1 MFSFKRLKHVVR
13 HDWTSVRKNYF
24 ILMAVLFMVQLCLS
38 FFFHR
43 FTARLLV
50 YIGMIIAFGMM
61 TFAEYADR
69 NRRIGALLLPATTA
83 EKYASQ
89 WLLSFVLFPVTAIVA
104 VSLGETL
111 GTFLGWYLDWNVC
124 FFDSWL
130 LYVNW
135 PSFLVGL
142 LGLESIAFA
151 GALFFRK
158 NSALKTWACV
168 AAYTLVMFSVMT
180 AIILFKFHH
189 FVEEGGG
196 SMELVRDQH
205 FTAQFKL
212 YFESLDIGMCM
223 WWGTATAIAVIT
235 LVVSA
240 FLQVWTYFRLKEEEG
255 QQ

>member
-1 MFSFKRLKHVVR
+1 MFSFKRLRYVIR
-13 HDWTSVRKNYF
+13 HDWTSVRKSYF
-24 ILMAVLFMVQLCLS
+24 ILMAVLFMVQLINSGLFQIHSACEIFYLG
-38 FFFHR
+38 
-43 FTARLLV
+43 V
-50 YIGMIIAFGMM
+50 IIALGMM
-61 TFAEYADR
+61 TFDEYADR

-89 WLLSFVLFPVTAIVA
+89 WLLAFLFIPVSVMAV

-111 GTFLGWYLDWNVC
+111 GVGLKWLSWGQWHWA
-124 FFDSWL
+124 SWL
-130 LYVNW
+130 TSLNW
-135 PSFLVGL
+135 PSFLVEL

-158 NSALKTWACV
+158 KGALKTWACV
-168 AAYTLVMFSVMT
+168 AAYAIVMFFVMIT
-180 AIILFKFHH
+180 IIWFKFSH

-196 SMELVRDQH
+196 TMYFSTDEYMS
-205 FTAQFKL
+205 QFKL
-212 YFESLDIGMCM
+212 YVESVDVGM

-240 FLQVWTYFRLKEEEG
+240 FLHVWTYFRLKEEEG

>member
-1 MFSFKRLKHVVR
+1 MFSFNRLRYVIR
-13 HDWTSVRKNYF
+13 RDWTSVRKNYF
-24 ILMAVLFMVQLCLS
+24 ILMAVLFMVQLINS
-38 FFFHR
+38 AVFQMHSAR
-43 FTARLLV
+43 FIV
-50 YIGMIIAFGMM
+50 YLGMIIAFGIMA
-61 TFAEYADR
+61 FAEYADK

-83 EKYASQ
+83 EKYVSQ
-89 WLLSFVLFPVTAIVA
+89 WLLSFVFITVSVMAA

-111 GTFLGWYLDWNVC
+111 GVGLKWLSWGQWHWA
-124 FFDSWL
+124 SWL
-130 LYVNW
+130 TSVNW

-142 LGLESIAFA
+142 VGLESVAFA
-151 GALFFRK
+151 GALLFRK

-168 AAYTLVMFSVMT
+168 AAYAIVMFFVMIT
-180 AIILFKFHH
+180 IIWFKFSH

-196 SMELVRDQH
+196 TMYFSTDEYMS
-205 FTAQFKL
+205 QFKL
-212 YFESLDIGMCM
+212 YVESLDVGM

>member
-1 MFSFKRLKHVVR
+1 MFSFNRLKHVVR

-24 ILMAVLFMVQLCLS
+24 IFMAVLFMVQLCIS
-38 FFFHR
+38 FFFHAHS
-43 FTARLLV
+43 ARLVV
-50 YIGMIIAFGMM
+50 YIGMIVAFGMM
-61 TFAEYADR
+61 TFAEYTDR

-89 WLLSFVLFPVTAIVA
+89 WLLSFLLFPVTAIVA

-111 GTFLGWYLDWNVC
+111 GTLLWWYLDWNVC

-168 AAYTLVMFSVMT
+168 AAYAIVMFFVMI
-180 AIILFKFHH
+180 AIILFKFRH
-189 FVEEGGG
+189 FVEDGGG
-196 SMELVRDQH
+196 TMNLSTDEYMS
-205 FTAQFKL
+205 QFKL
-212 YFESLDIGMCM
+212 YVDSVDVGM
-223 WWGTATAIAVIT
+223 WWGTATAITVIT

>member
-1 MFSFKRLKHVVR
+1 MFSFNRLRHVIR
-13 HDWTSVRKNYF
+13 HDWTSVRKSYF
-24 ILMAVLFMVQLCLS
+24 ILMAVLFMVQLISSGLFQIHS
-38 FFFHR
+38 
-43 FTARLLV
+43 AREIFYL
-50 YIGMIIAFGMM
+50 GMIIALGMM
-61 TFAEYADR
+61 TFAEYTDR
-69 NRRIGALLLPATTA
+69 NHRIGALLLPATTA

-89 WLLSFVLFPVTAIVA
+89 WLLSFVFVPVSVMVA

-111 GTFLGWYLDWNVC
+111 GVGLKWLSWGQWHWA
-124 FFDSWL
+124 SWL
-130 LYVNW
+130 TSVNW

-158 NSALKTWACV
+158 KDALKTWACV
-168 AAYTLVMFSVMT
+168 AAYAIVMFFVMIT
-180 AIILFKFHH
+180 IILFKFRH
-189 FVEEGGG
+189 FVEESGGG
-196 SMELVRDQH
+196 MEFVSDQS
-205 FTAQFKL
+205 FTTQFKI
-212 YFESLDIGMCM
+212 YFESVDVGM

>member
-1 MFSFKRLKHVVR
+1 MFSFNRLRHVIR

-24 ILMAVLFMVQLCLS
+24 ILMAVLFMVQLISSGLFQIHS
-38 FFFHR
+38 
-43 FTARLLV
+43 AREIFYL
-50 YIGMIIAFGMM
+50 GMIIALGMM
-61 TFAEYADR
+61 TFAEYTDR

-83 EKYASQ
+83 EKYVSQ
-89 WLLSFVLFPVTAIVA
+89 WLLSFVLFPVTAMVA

-111 GTFLGWYLDWNVC
+111 GTFLKWYYNWNVC

-168 AAYTLVMFSVMT
+168 AAYAIVMFFVMT
-180 AIILFKFHH
+180 TIILFKYRH
-189 FVEEGGG
+189 FVEESGQ
-196 SMELVRDQH
+196 SVDYVSSQR
-205 FTAQFKL
+205 FIAQFKI
-212 YFESLDIGMCM
+212 YFESVDVGM

>member
-1 MFSFKRLKHVVR
+1 MFSFKRLRHVIR
-13 HDWTSVRKNYF
+13 HDWTSVRKSYF
-24 ILMAVLFMVQLCLS
+24 ILMAVLFMVQLINSGLFQIHSACEIFYLG
-38 FFFHR
+38 
-43 FTARLLV
+43 V
-50 YIGMIIAFGMM
+50 IIALGMM
-61 TFAEYADR
+61 TFDEYADR
-69 NRRIGALLLPATTA
+69 NRRIGALLLPATTV

-89 WLLSFVLFPVTAIVA
+89 WLLSFVFVPVSVMVA

-111 GTFLGWYLDWNVC
+111 GVGLKWLSWGQWHWA
-124 FFDSWL
+124 SWL
-130 LYVNW
+130 TSVNW
-135 PSFLVGL
+135 PSFLVEL

-158 NSALKTWACV
+158 KGALKTWACV
-168 AAYTLVMFSVMT
+168 AAYAIVMLFVLIT
-180 AIILFKFHH
+180 IIWFKFSH

-196 SMELVRDQH
+196 TMYFSTDEYMS
-205 FTAQFKL
+205 QFKL
-212 YFESLDIGMCM
+212 YVESVDVGM

>member
-1 MFSFKRLKHVVR
+1 MFSFNRLKHIVR

-24 ILMAVLFMVQLCLS
+24 ILMAVLFMVQLISSGLFQIHS
-38 FFFHR
+38 
-43 FTARLLV
+43 ARGIFYL
-50 YIGMIIAFGMM
+50 GMIIALGMM
-61 TFAEYADR
+61 TFAEYTDR

-89 WLLSFVLFPVTAIVA
+89 WLLSFVFVPVSVMVA

-111 GTFLGWYLDWNVC
+111 GVGLKWLSWGQWHWA
-124 FFDSWL
+124 SWL
-130 LYVNW
+130 TSVNW

-158 NSALKTWACV
+158 NGALKTWACV
-168 AAYTLVMFSVMT
+168 AAYAIVMFFVMI
-180 AIILFKFHH
+180 AIILFKFRH
-189 FVEEGGG
+189 FVEDGGG
-196 SMELVRDQH
+196 TMNLSTDEYIS
-205 FTAQFKL
+205 QFSL
-212 YFESLDIGMCM
+212 YVDSVDVGM

>member
-1 MFSFKRLKHVVR
+1 MFSFKRLRHVIR
-13 HDWTSVRKNYF
+13 HDWTSVRKSYF
-24 ILMAVLFMVQLCLS
+24 ILMAVLFMVQLINSGLFQIHSACEIIYLG
-38 FFFHR
+38 
-43 FTARLLV
+43 V
-50 YIGMIIAFGMM
+50 IIALGMM
-61 TFAEYADR
+61 TFDEYADR
-69 NRRIGALLLPATTA
+69 NRRIGALLLPATTV

-89 WLLSFVLFPVTAIVA
+89 WLLSFVFVPVSVMVA

-111 GTFLGWYLDWNVC
+111 GVGLKWLSWGQWHWA
-124 FFDSWL
+124 SWL
-130 LYVNW
+130 TSVNW
-135 PSFLVGL
+135 PSFLVEL

-158 NSALKTWACV
+158 KGALKTWACV
-168 AAYTLVMFSVMT
+168 AAYAIVMLFVLIT
-180 AIILFKFHH
+180 IIWFKFSH

-196 SMELVRDQH
+196 TMYFSTDEYMS
-205 FTAQFKL
+205 QFKL
-212 YFESLDIGMCM
+212 YVESVDVGM

>member
-1 MFSFKRLKHVVR
+1 MFSFNRLRHIIR

-24 ILMAVLFMVQLCLS
+24 ILMAVLFMAQLCLS

-50 YIGMIIAFGMM
+50 YIGLIVAFGMM

-168 AAYTLVMFSVMT
+168 AAYAIVMLFVLIT
-180 AIILFKFHH
+180 IIWFKFSH

-196 SMELVRDQH
+196 TMYFSTDEYMS
-205 FTAQFKL
+205 QFKL
-212 YFESLDIGMCM
+212 YVESVDVGM

>member
-1 MFSFKRLKHVVR
+1 MFSFKRLRYVIR
-13 HDWTSVRKNYF
+13 HDWTSVRKSYF
-24 ILMAVLFMVQLCLS
+24 ILMAVLFMVQLINSGLFQIHSACEIFYLG
-38 FFFHR
+38 
-43 FTARLLV
+43 V
-50 YIGMIIAFGMM
+50 IIALGMM
-61 TFAEYADR
+61 TFDEYADR

-89 WLLSFVLFPVTAIVA
+89 WLLAFLFIPVSVMAV

-111 GTFLGWYLDWNVC
+111 GVGLKWLSWGQWHWA
-124 FFDSWL
+124 SWL
-130 LYVNW
+130 TSVNW
-135 PSFLVGL
+135 PSFLVEL

-158 NSALKTWACV
+158 KGALKTWACV
-168 AAYTLVMFSVMT
+168 AAYAIVMFFVMIT
-180 AIILFKFHH
+180 IIWFKFSH

-196 SMELVRDQH
+196 TMYFS
-205 FTAQFKL
+205 TAEYMSQFKL
-212 YFESLDIGMCM
+212 YVESVDVGM

-240 FLQVWTYFRLKEEEG
+240 FLHVWTYFRLKEEEG